1 VITSPGGTRQVDAVW
16 NGATTVVR
24 WRIIG
29 GPGPDRMGFVG
40 SIAWSGLDTA
50 FRLPTWPA
58 YLRVAAVDSSGHV
71 IKESAIQRIR

>member
-1 VITSPGGTRQVDAVW
+1 
-16 NGATTVVR
+16 
-24 WRIIG
+24 
-29 GPGPDRMGFVG
+29 
-40 SIAWSGLDTA
+40 LDTA